1 MQGIPASPW
10 SPAGGDEGTRGAAGT
25 VVSEDAD
32 NDVSEDTDSDDDDSD
47 AGSEG
52 GEQSAYA

>member
-1 MQGIPASPW
+1 
-10 SPAGGDEGTRGAAGT
+10 
-25 VVSEDAD
+25 
-32 NDVSEDTDSDDDDSD
+32 VSEDTDSDDADSD